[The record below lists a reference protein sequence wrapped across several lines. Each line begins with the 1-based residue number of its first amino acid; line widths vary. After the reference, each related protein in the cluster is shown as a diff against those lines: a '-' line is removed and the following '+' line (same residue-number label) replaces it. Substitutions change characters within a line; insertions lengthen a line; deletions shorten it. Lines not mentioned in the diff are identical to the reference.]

1 MKGLRITR
9 CSQLKVGV
17 KWNRRSPGGHRRHNC
32 KISFLWTG
40 MLFHCSICITEVCI
54 IDQLGSRWL
63 DIDQVLL
70 CFFYGHDK
78 VAVHKN
84 QKKKKNKASHPVSHL
99 NQTSLV
105 NKGCIIERA
114 VYVFSVMTIF
124 CSFLILHC
132 QQHKKIIDII
142 LSLL

>member
-17 KWNRRSPGGHRRHNC
+17 KWNRRSPGGDRRHNC

-63 DIDQVLL
+63 DINQVFL
-70 CFFYGHDK
+70 CFFMDMTK
-78 VAVHKN
+78 LQSIKTRR
-84 QKKKKNKASHPVSHL
+84 KKKNKASHPVI
-99 NQTSLV
+99 
-105 NKGCIIERA
+105 C
-114 VYVFSVMTIF
+114 YVICFSVMTIF

>member
-40 MLFHCSICITEVCI
+40 MLFHCSICITEVYI

-63 DIDQVLL
+63 DIDQVFL

-84 QKKKKNKASHPVSHL
+84 QKKKKEQGISSSHPAISTKQAWSIKDVL
-99 NQTSLV
+99 LR
-105 NKGCIIERA
+105 GL
-114 VYVFSVMTIF
+114 FMF
-124 CSFLILHC
+124 
-132 QQHKKIIDII
+132 
-142 LSLL
+142 SLL

>member
-40 MLFHCSICITEVCI
+40 MLFHCSICITV
-54 IDQLGSRWL
+54 WL
-63 DIDQVLL
+63 KKYALL
-70 CFFYGHDK
+70 TNWGQDGWILAKFLCVFFVDHGK
-78 VAVHKN
+78 VAFHKN
-84 QKKKKNKASHPVSHL
+84 LKKKRTRHLVQSSSHL

-114 VYVFSVMTIF
+114 VYVFSVLTIY
-124 CSFLILHC
+124 CKLQI
-132 QQHKKIIDII
+132 
-142 LSLL
+142 